1 MNKANAIAN
10 ADAYVDAELEVMPGG
25 VNQVLRIGST
35 VRRPVGPWTASVH
48 ALLTHIAEAGYTGA
62 PRVHG
67 FDAEGREILDYLPGE
82 VQDHPLPDR
91 ARSDEALAEVAVL
104 LREYHDATV
113 GFVATPDAVWYW
125 QTREPAE
132 VICHGDLAP
141 YNCVFRDGRPV
152 AFIDFDT
159 ASPGPRIWDVAYAAY
174 RFVPLA
180 DPDST
185 DHAPSV
191 GEQARRLR
199 IFADAYRL
207 APTDRSVLTDTAH
220 ARLVHLVDHMHAQA
234 AAGNAAFAGHIAAGH
249 DAIYRTDMAHLERHR
264 ARFLAATDIAA
275 DGSDGVEPSDF
286 VR

>member
-67 FDAEGREILDYLPGE
+67 IDAEGREILDYLPGE
-82 VQDHPLPDR
+82 VRDHPLPGR

-113 GFVATPDAVWYW
+113 DFVVPPDAVWYW

-159 ASPGPRIWDVAYAAY
+159 ASPGPRIWDVAYA
-174 RFVPLA
+174 
-180 DPDST
+180 
-185 DHAPSV
+185 
-191 GEQARRLR
+191 
-199 IFADAYRL
+199 AYRL